1 MVVAQERRAAIL
13 KMRREGK
20 QVTEIAKELG
30 IKVTQ
35 VSSLFQQALVEI
47 IPEEDRK
54 FGRALTRARYE
65 DMLEKLQPAM
75 ESTDPDTLIKAIGAA
90 RAVIADLTKL
100 DGQNEPTKTEVTNTG
115 DVAITVTL
123 EAIMSA
129 RSAVNANLKLLE
141 THGTSS
147 DELPGRTLPGREDA
161 EGGER

>member
-1 MVVAQERRAAIL
+1 
-13 KMRREGK
+13 
-20 QVTEIAKELG
+20 
-30 IKVTQ
+30 
-35 VSSLFQQALVEI
+35 
-47 IPEEDRK
+47 
-54 FGRALTRARYE
+54 
-65 DMLEKLQPAM
+65 MLEKLQPAM